1 MTKNEVLSSAMAE
14 DQIAKLEARK
24 EEIAESVEQR
34 KAEFEESD
42 VEKRDSILDE
52 VEEMT
57 NEAKDIDS
65 EIAEM
70 EEVRD
75 QFKEQEKRM
84 SIMENVKTE
93 VVESRSVAV
102 DKYDTPEY
110 REAWVNYIKT
120 GDDKELRTAGLS
132 TATTNVPVPTIFQG
146 YVETAWY
153 NYGKFSRL
161 VNKSYTAGYLS
172 IPFESAADGA
182 SVHTELADAP
192 AEEEITLGLIELKP
206 AMIKKWIDCVAFA

>member
-1 MTKNEVLSSAMAE
+1 MSKNEVLSSAMAE

-24 EEIAESVEQR
+24 EEIAKSVEQR

-42 VEKRDSILDE
+42 VEKRDSILNE

-70 EEVRD
+70 EEVRE

-93 VVESRSVAV
+93 VVETRSVAV

-120 GDDKELRTAGLS
+120 GDDKELRVAGLS

-153 NYGKFSRL
+153 KYGKFSRL
-161 VNKSYTAGYLS
+161 VNKSYVAGYLS

-182 SVHTELADAP
+182 VVHTELADAP
-192 AEEEITLGLIELKP
+192 AEEEITLDLIELKP
-206 AMIKKWIDCVAFA
+206 AMIKKWINCVAFA